1 MAISSFRNGVERVIP
16 WACGLVFATVCLV
29 GAGWIFAKEETPSI
43 RMSAGP
49 EQTRRHSVA
58 KYLCQQAVNHNL
70 KIQLLASAGSEEC
83 LNQIK
88 SGQLDAALVSNGV
101 VVPNDDDIRVL
112 AAIQLE
118 AVHVLVRKELVG
130 AGPLSEAIRGKR
142 VNLGVQGSCEWLLA
156 RDFLSFAR
164 LKLPTASEPG
174 DVVPMEL
181 SKEELIAQA
190 HAILAATGDERAKLA
205 SELPDCLLVLASMP
219 STIVPLLTEA
229 ADYQLMPLPAARA
242 YLMDNLQDSDPAT
255 TTIEREF
262 LEPTAIPAHS
272 YFTTRPFPPADCAT
286 VGMRLLIVA
295 HKDLSEEAVR
305 PLMETVFEGEFS
317 RRFLPK
323 SPRELATPFAIH
335 SAGVDYLDRDKPLA
349 WKQAAEWVS
358 QFLSIFGAFSAGA
371 LSLYGILWR
380 KKVRMPADYYAE
392 IRKIEM
398 IAGGTDT
405 DATAPIEPKEFVKYL
420 DDRLLR
426 LRQDLIED
434 ICEGRIKGEQV
445 IANILALLKD
455 ARRNLPHRDEDTF
468 DPTGLGLRSSRS
480 LETSAP
486 SHEGRI
492 VSIDSAHAI
501 PPQAESAQSDAARE
515 RSTVKFRGRS

>member
-29 GAGWIFAKEETPSI
+29 CAGWIFAKDEIPTI

-58 KYLCQQAVNHNL
+58 KYLCEQAANHNL
-70 KIQLLASAGSEEC
+70 KIQLLASAGSEAC

-101 VVPNDDDIRVL
+101 VVPNDDAIRVL

-142 VNLGVQGSCEWLLA
+142 VNLGVTGSCEWLLA

-174 DVVPMEL
+174 DIVPMES
-181 SKEELIAQA
+181 SKEQLIDQA
-190 HAILAATGDERAKLA
+190 HAILAATGDQRAKLVG
-205 SELPDCLLVLASMP
+205 ELPDCLLVLASMP
-219 STIVPLLTEA
+219 SMIVPLLAEA
-229 ADYQLMPLPAARA
+229 ADYQIKPLPAARA
-242 YLMDNLQDSDPAT
+242 FLMDNLQDSNPTT

-272 YFTTRPFPPADCAT
+272 YFTTRPFPAADCGT

-295 HKDLSEEAVR
+295 HKDLSAEAIR

-317 RRFLPK
+317 RRILPK
-323 SPRELATPFAIH
+323 SPRELATPFPIH
-335 SAGVDYLDRDKPLA
+335 PAGVAYLDRDKPLA
-349 WKQAAEWVS
+349 WQQAAEWVS

-455 ARRNLPHRDEDTF
+455 ARRNLPHRDDDTF
-468 DPTGLGLRSSRS
+468 DPTGLGLRPAVS
-480 LETSAP
+480 LTSP
-486 SHEGRI
+486 TLLTDGPI
-492 VSIDSAHAI
+492 VSIDAAHDAV
-501 PPQAESAQSDAARE
+501 PRPESAQVPAVRE
-515 RSTVKFRGRS
+515 RSTLKFRGRS